1 MSTTAGTPVKSCN
14 ITLLGLKGISSGTIV
29 GVQEAMRITSS
40 LVTKKPSH
48 FLSADSSRILIENGS
63 SSNLHMP
70 CSSSAFKDIKKPVSP
85 EYVVNPDF
93 AENKSSATMFIPAMI
108 KHKNM
113 PNN

>member
-1 MSTTAGTPVKSCN
+1 
-14 ITLLGLKGISSGTIV
+14 
-29 GVQEAMRITSS
+29 
-40 LVTKKPSH
+40 
-48 FLSADSSRILIENGS
+48 
-63 SSNLHMP
+63 MP